1 MMQEKPNRI
10 FVEQTIQNKY
20 TIRLARDISEP
31 DDFDDELN
39 LLSMAGGEDTVKLL
53 VVSPGGY
60 LTTCNLLTK
69 ALRETKAR
77 TIGYIGSSCASAAT
91 AIILACD
98 EWEIDE
104 QSSFMIHTASL
115 GVIGKAPEIETELQ
129 HRLRLIRRWVE
140 TTYKGFLSDEE
151 IENVIAG
158 KDYWFEGEELARRL
172 IAYAD
177 YREEARQKLY
187 EEDEEEVDTDPEE
200 A

>member
-1 MMQEKPNRI
+1 MMQDKPNRI
-10 FVEQTIQNKY
+10 AVKQTVHNEY
-20 TIRLARDISEP
+20 TVRIAREISEP

-39 LLSMAGGEDTVKLL
+39 LLAFAGSEDTIKLL
-53 VVSPGGY
+53 VVSPGGF
-60 LTTCNLLTK
+60 LTTCNLITK
-69 ALRETKAR
+69 GLRETKAH

-115 GVIGKAPEIETELQ
+115 GVIGKAPEIEVELA
-129 HRLRLIRRWVE
+129 HRLRLVRRWVE
-140 TTYKGFLSDEE
+140 STYRGFLTDDE

-158 KDYWFEGEELARRL
+158 RDYYFEGEELAKRL
-172 IAYAD
+172 MAYAD
-177 YREEARQKLY
+177 YRDAARQALY
-187 EEDEEEVDTDPEE
+187 AEELDEQPEE

>member
-10 FVEQTIQNKY
+10 FVKQTVHNEY
-20 TIRLARDISEP
+20 TVRMAREISEP

-39 LLSMAGGEDTVKLL
+39 LLSMCGSEDTVKIL

-77 TIGYIGSSCASAAT
+77 TVGYIGSSCASAAT

-115 GVIGKAPEIETELQ
+115 GVIGKAPEIEVELA
-129 HRLRLIRRWVE
+129 HRLRLVRRWVE
-140 TTYKGFLSDEE
+140 STYKGFLTDEE

-158 KDYWFEGEELARRL
+158 RDYYFEGEELAKRL

-177 YREEARQKLY
+177 YREEARQELY
-187 EEDEEEVDTDPEE
+187 AGDQEELDEEPEE

>member
-1 MMQEKPNRI
+1 MTEKPNRI
-10 FVEQTIQNKY
+10 FVRQTVQNEY
-20 TIRLARDISEP
+20 TMRIAREISEP

-39 LLSMAGGEDTVKLL
+39 VLAMAGREDTVKLMI
-53 VVSPGGY
+53 VSPGGY

-69 ALRETKAR
+69 ALRETKAH
-77 TIGYIGSSCASAAT
+77 TVGYIGSSCASAAT
-91 AIILACD
+91 AIALACD

-129 HRLRLIRRWVE
+129 HRLRLVRRWVE

-158 KDYWFEGEELARRL
+158 RDYWFEGEELAQRL
-172 IAYAD
+172 MAYAE
-177 YREEARQKLY
+177 YRANLHEPV
-187 EEDEEEVDTDPEE
+187 EEELDIDEDDL
-200 A
+200 